1 MSIVWWLC
9 SIILGI
15 AVFLVVSMII
25 FLTIDDPKRRIDAGE
40 D

>member
-9 SIILGI
+9 AIVLGI
-15 AVFLVVSMII
+15 AVFLVLSMII
-25 FLTIDDPKRRIDAGE
+25 FFSIEDAQRRIDARE